1 MKKVYYTINIIVA
14 LGLISCYILPYLN
27 PSEFPVLSLMT
38 LTTPIWIILNLFF
51 LIFWLLK
58 SPKKITLSILIAL
71 LSIPLILRQF
81 QPNNK
86 EIQTGALG
94 IELMTYNVR
103 LFNLYSWESDGNTD
117 DNMYQFIQDK
127 NPDLLVLQE
136 FYDDPKVIINY
147 PNHYKKITQ
156 GKHGIGQIIYSKYP
170 IIHSGSLNFTNS
182 SNNAIFID
190 VLIQK
195 DTLRV
200 YNLHLESFRLNPKS
214 LNFDE
219 ESSKSLLKRFNKGFQ
234 MQAQQTEKI
243 LKHSKDLNYPYIIA
257 GDFNNTPYS
266 FIYREFSK
274 TTSDAFL
281 EVGSGFGKTYDFLF
295 PMRIDYVLGHPSV
308 KFTSYKEFKEEYSDH
323 YPVLTEFQLP

>member
-1 MKKVYYTINIIVA
+1 MKKVYYNINIIAA
-14 LGLISCYILPYLN
+14 LGLISCYLLPYLN
-27 PSEFPVLSLMT
+27 PSKFPILSLLT
-38 LTTPIWIILNLFF
+38 LTTPVWIVINLFF
-51 LIFWLLK
+51 LVFWLFK
-58 SPKKITLSILIAL
+58 SPKKITLSLIVFL
-71 LSIPLILRQF
+71 LSTPLILRQF
-81 QPNNK
+81 QPK
-86 EIQTGALG
+86 SEVFQTSSKG

-147 PNHYKKITQ
+147 PNHFKKITK

-170 IIHSGSLNFTNS
+170 IIHSGSLNFSNS
-182 SNNAIFID
+182 TNNAIFID
-190 VLIQK
+190 VLINK

-219 ESSKSLLKRFNKGFQ
+219 KSSKSLLKRFRRSFQ
-234 MQAQQTEKI
+234 MQAKQTEEI
-243 LKHSKDLNYPYIIA
+243 LKHSKDLKHPYIIA

-266 FIYREFSK
+266 FIYQKFSN
-274 TTSDAFL
+274 TTTDAFL
-281 EVGSGFGKTYDFLF
+281 AVGSGFGKTYDFIV
-295 PMRIDYVLGHPSV
+295 PMRIDYVLAHPSV
-308 KFTSYKEFKEEYSDH
+308 KFTGYKEFKEEYSDH
-323 YPVLTEFQLP
+323 YPILTKFELP